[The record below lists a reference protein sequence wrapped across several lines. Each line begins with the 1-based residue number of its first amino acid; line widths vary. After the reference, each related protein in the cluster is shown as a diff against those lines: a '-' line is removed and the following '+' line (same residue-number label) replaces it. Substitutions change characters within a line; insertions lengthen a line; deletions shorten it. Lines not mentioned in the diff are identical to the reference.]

1 MVGIPKRKRS
11 GGPKTE
17 AGKLAASGNSI
28 KTGAYSSVVTIP
40 GESQEGFQS
49 LYEEFLT
56 SLAPQGAVEQSMV
69 YDLAAITWKKI
80 RLDGLEQSA
89 QARVLS
95 KPLTCFDLRREF
107 SISDRYDW
115 IVKDISMLT
124 EEAVRESNEHLVF
137 ISRLGDYG
145 ISKDDFYALPQ
156 THPSLFQLIKEMAFD
171 TFDYIDEPNPS
182 AEQLVRLNKIYEDGQ
197 SEPFV
202 HFAMRHIQERAEE
215 IKWAYAHLEE
225 IQAAIKAVREKR
237 LLDLMQEA
245 GLMRARDELGRAFYR
260 TLSELRKQQQ
270 WRLKMTAI
278 DVTPEE

>member
-1 MVGIPKRKRS
+1 MHLRG
-11 GGPKTE
+11 
-17 AGKLAASGNSI
+17 
-28 KTGAYSSVVTIP
+28 
-40 GESQEGFQS
+40 
-49 LYEEFLT
+49 
-56 SLAPQGAVEQSMV
+56 GAVEQSMV

-95 KPLTCFDLRREF
+95 KPLTCFDLRREL
-107 SISDRYDW
+107 SISYRYDW

-124 EEAVRESNEHLVF
+124 EDAVRESNEHLVF

-156 THPSLFQLIKEMAFD
+156 THPSFFKLIKEMALD
-171 TFDYIDEPNPS
+171 TFDYIDDPNPLP
-182 AEQLVRLNKIYEDGQ
+182 EQLVRLNKVYEDGQ

-202 HFAMRHIQERAEE
+202 HFAMRHIRERAEE

-225 IQAAIKAVREKR
+225 IQVAIKAVREKR

-245 GLMRARDELGRAFYR
+245 GFMRARDELGRAFSR
-260 TLSELRKQQQ
+260 GLAELRKQQ
-270 WRLKMTAI
+270 
-278 DVTPEE
+278 E